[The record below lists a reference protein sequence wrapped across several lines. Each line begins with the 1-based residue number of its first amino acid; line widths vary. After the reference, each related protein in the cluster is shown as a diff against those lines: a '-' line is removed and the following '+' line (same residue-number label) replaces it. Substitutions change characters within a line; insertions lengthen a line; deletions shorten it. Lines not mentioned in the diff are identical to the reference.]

1 MSVKELFDL
10 PGTIPPLF
18 PTNLKVKNKLTTRE
32 QFLQA
37 AHDVVPILRKNAQET
52 NKLRRAADE
61 NIRAYVES
69 GLVGMLRPKMYGGAG
84 LELSDFCE
92 VNAVLG
98 TGCASSSW
106 LFMVY
111 ELHHWLV
118 SMLPQKG
125 QDEVF
130 GKNPT
135 VLACGVFNAIG
146 AKARAVEGGY
156 MISGTWRFASG
167 SPHSNW
173 FSLGVFIDGREHNGV
188 PEERMMLIPR
198 ESYLVKDNWHILGFS
213 GTGSCDIVVP
223 EEHELFVPEYMT
235 VDIEKM
241 VDASHEGAAIHDHIA
256 PKVPVYLGF
265 NSSVCATA
273 IGVAERAIEVYQEKT
288 LKRVRAFT
296 TEKTAGN
303 DASSRRLGMA
313 SIQVRSARLLF
324 SDTVL
329 EVEAHIAAGT
339 EIPME
344 LRSRARMMTG
354 YATKACKDAVASLV
368 EGSGASAMMAGA
380 ELGQALLDLTTMC
393 SHHFL
398 DIDGAPE
405 NYGRVLMGLES
416 HNPMI

>member
-1 MSVKELFDL
+1 
-10 PGTIPPLF
+10 
-18 PTNLKVKNKLTTRE
+18 
-32 QFLQA
+32 
-37 AHDVVPILRKNAQET
+37 
-52 NKLRRAADE
+52 
-61 NIRAYVES
+61 
-69 GLVGMLRPKMYGGAG
+69 MLRPKMYGGAG
-84 LELSDFCE
+84 LELSDFCA

-98 TGCASSSW
+98 TACASTSW

-125 QDEVF
+125 QDEIF

-135 VLACGVFNAIG
+135 LLACGVFNAIG

-156 MISGTWRFASG
+156 MVSGTWRFASG

-198 ESYLVKDNWHILGFS
+198 DTYLVKDNWHILGFS
-213 GTGSCDIVVP
+213 GTGSCDVVIP
-223 EEHELFVPEYMT
+223 EEHELFVPEHMT

-241 VDASHEGAAIHDHIA
+241 VDASHEGAVIHDHLA

-273 IGVAERAIEVYQEKT
+273 IGVAERAIEVYKEKT

-296 TEKTAGN
+296 TEKVAGK

-313 SIQVRSARLLF
+313 AIEVRSARLLL
-324 SDTVL
+324 DNTL
-329 EVEAHIAAGT
+329 QEVENYVAAGN

-354 YATKACKDAVASLV
+354 YVTKVCKDAIASLV
-368 EGSGASAMMAGA
+368 EGSGASAMMTGA
-380 ELGQALLDLTTMC
+380 ELGQALLDITTMC

-416 HNPMI
+416 QNPMI